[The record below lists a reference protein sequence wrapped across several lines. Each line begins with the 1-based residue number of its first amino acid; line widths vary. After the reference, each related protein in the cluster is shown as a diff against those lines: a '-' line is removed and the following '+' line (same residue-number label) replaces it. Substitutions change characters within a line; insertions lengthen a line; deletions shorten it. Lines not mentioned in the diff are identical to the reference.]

1 ADMLAATP
9 VRLQAMHHG
18 APAAAHG
25 PAPDRLPAP
34 RFSAA
39 WPGAGR
45 SGSSAAQVPD
55 RQPTAP
61 AGLKRCSRPV
71 PAPRRL
77 PRSVA
82 SPVQAEEELA
92 RAAPRG
98 DDSNHRTPATG

>member
-1 ADMLAATP
+1 MLAATP

-55 RQPTAP
+55 RLPREP
-61 AGLKRCSRPV
+61 AGLKRCSRSV
-71 PAPRRL
+71 PATRWL
-77 PRSVA
+77 PRSFE
-82 SPVQAEEELA
+82 SPVQAVEVLDRVA
-92 RAAPRG
+92 
-98 DDSNHRTPATG
+98 HRVDVL